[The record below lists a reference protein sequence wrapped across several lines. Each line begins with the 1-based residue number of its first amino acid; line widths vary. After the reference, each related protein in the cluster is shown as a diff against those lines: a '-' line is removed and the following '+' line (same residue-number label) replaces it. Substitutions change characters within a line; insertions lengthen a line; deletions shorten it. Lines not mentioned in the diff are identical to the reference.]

1 MQKPTQ
7 IFTPDAL
14 YSFQNAQSISSFFA
28 KEGQTEASIL
38 TPESTFRGAYGFI
51 RESNQFQIFAT
62 MLGLK
67 EANTLDQWYQE
78 HFHELLKG
86 KSLATSGSVDIEH
99 TFNDALL
106 QHKND
111 WQIEHID
118 FCFLFYCAFL
128 HLSNE
133 NQIFKLLEIDHINIK
148 TCMENCKNLL
158 LNPISRQQGAFAFLK
173 ILSTIFA
180 QLHLNP
186 TTTNMHININE
197 NLEGLEKLL
206 DSVESEIGLDA
217 ENTQNDNGET
227 STTTATKKKEE
238 KKLNIEYFGT
248 DLTKE
253 SKDGFIDPIIGRDQ
267 EINQVIYTLLRK
279 TKNNPLL
286 IGEP

>member
-14 YSFQNAQSISSFFA
+14 YSFQNAQFISPSLTQ
-28 KEGQTEASIL
+28 EGQQEANIL
-38 TPESTFRGAYGFI
+38 TPESIFRGAYGFI
-51 RESNQFQIFAT
+51 RESDQFQTFSAI
-62 MLGLK
+62 LGLK
-67 EANTLDQWYQE
+67 EAKALDQWYQE

-86 KSLATSGSVDIEH
+86 KSLAKTGKVDIERA
-99 TFNDALL
+99 FNDALL
-106 QHKND
+106 QHKEE

-133 NQIFKLLEIDHINIK
+133 NQIFKLLKIDHIDTK
-148 TCMENCKNLL
+148 TSMENCKNLL
-158 LNPISRQQGAFAFLK
+158 FHPLCRQQGAFAFLK

-180 QLHLNP
+180 QLPLDI
-186 TTTNMHININE
+186 TTTNMKININD
-197 NLEGLEKLL
+197 NLESLENFL

-217 ENTQNDNGET
+217 ENTQNDSGT
-227 STTTATKKKEE
+227 ASTTTATKKKEE
-238 KKLNIEYFGT
+238 KKLNIEDFGT